1 MARRG
6 RNPNLFIRLRI
17 KDSIE
22 NRTRE
27 GGTQAPFIMGTKGA
41 HSIRRWYNNP
51 PFFNSFTV
59 DEDTGVIGST
69 FQFDISASDFDGDVL
84 SYSWSISGP
93 GSPSLSLSN
102 ANKRAIFTAAERGDY
117 TITVSVSDGIQTIS
131 QTKTVSV
138 LNRAPTQ
145 NTFTIDKT
153 SGYVGDSF
161 VLTMVSN
168 TDPDGD
174 PVTIT
179 WSGISSD
186 QISVENPSLISSVAT
201 VTPTSAGTFTITAT
215 IADNQGGSNTYSKT
229 FTVAV
234 NSAPT
239 LTLGLNRFTGNVS
252 NTFTAYAITSDP
264 EGDSLTYRWFL
275 NGVEQTGETGDSF
288 SVRPGVRGSY
298 TVRVVVSDGYN
309 EVEDEDSFEI
319 INRVPSLSAITIS
332 PATTGNQDTVFTAS
346 VTGTDPDSADSD
358 DVITYSWSIDSPGGS
373 LSDPATLT
381 GSGNTVTFN
390 PPDGTYGEYT
400 IYVSGSDQYG
410 GTSSTQEAT
419 ITVANRLPEIST
431 LTVTPETGSYGNNS
445 SDDFTFEVT
454 TPSPDL
460 DGHPVTVS
468 WSFGDISIE
477 ENYTNLSD
485 GVLTSRAII
494 SGSTLV
500 AAGAGTYSMRVTLDD
515 GQVDHDGTTTQ
526 DISFELEQKPVPPV
540 SLTLNQSSGFNDD
553 TFAITASHD
562 DYADIAGLTYTWSL
576 DGVEQEETGSVLSVG
591 SPSRGTHT
599 VVVTV
604 RDEGGYN
611 ETGEST
617 TFEVVNKVPSLSA
630 ITISP
635 ATTGNQD
642 TVFTASVTVSNLDS
656 DDVITYSWSFTGAPG
671 GSSPV
676 FVGTGNSVTFDPP
689 DRIFGDYTLSVVAN
703 DQFGGTSSPSTVTV
717 TVENRAPTISSF
729 TVNGSDSASGYITD
743 TFDFTASASD
753 PDGGTL
759 NYVWHSD
766 ISSSTFT
773 TGSGGRAATYH
784 PRGTM
789 LTGGYRGPHVITV
802 IVSDDP
808 GGAEVTS
815 SALTVDITDRAPTAS
830 FTYSGTTNTGET
842 ITLDA
847 AGSSDPDGDTVEYV
861 WSFFSKPASSTAT
874 FTTAAATATF
884 PADVAG
890 DYTVRLT
897 VRSGTPPM
905 SDSEDVTITI
915 TELTNYPAVT
925 IIPTMSTDPGDGSFV
940 PEWPVSISGSATD
953 SDGNSINFDGATW
966 NWSLSGPDG
975 HNCYLDPPDVD
986 SEGSPILGTVANTPE
1001 VSFIFDN
1008 ATTGSYTVSLYVNTA
1023 TETGDTETYTFTVNT
1038 LPPSGP

>member
-27 GGTQAPFIMGTKGA
+27 GGTQAPFIMGTRGA
-41 HSIRRWYNNP
+41 HSIRRWYNNAP
-51 PFFNSFTV
+51 YFSTFTV
-59 DEDTGVIGST
+59 DENTGFIN
-69 FQFDISASDFDGDVL
+69 SDFVFEVDAGDDDGDAL

-93 GSPSLSLSN
+93 GSPTLSLSN

-117 TITVSVSDGIQTIS
+117 TVTVSVSDGIQTIS

-138 LNRAPTQ
+138 
-145 NTFTIDKT
+145 
-153 SGYVGDSF
+153 V
-161 VLTMVSN
+161 
-168 TDPDGD
+168 
-174 PVTIT
+174 
-179 WSGISSD
+179 
-186 QISVENPSLISSVAT
+186 
-201 VTPTSAGTFTITAT
+201 
-215 IADNQGGSNTYSKT
+215 
-229 FTVAV
+229 
-234 NSAPT
+234 
-239 LTLGLNRFTGNVS
+239 
-252 NTFTAYAITSDP
+252 
-264 EGDSLTYRWFL
+264 
-275 NGVEQTGETGDSF
+275 
-288 SVRPGVRGSY
+288 
-298 TVRVVVSDGYN
+298 
-309 EVEDEDSFEI
+309 
-319 INRVPSLSAITIS
+319 NRVPSLSEITIS

-400 IYVSGSDQYG
+400 VYVSGSDQYG
-410 GTSSTQEAT
+410 GTSLTKEAT

-468 WSFGDISIE
+468 WSFGDISID

-500 AAGAGTYSMRVTLDD
+500 AAGAGTYNMRVTLDD
-515 GQVDHDGTTTQ
+515 GEEGGTTTQ

-540 SLTLNQSSGFNDD
+540 SLTLNQSSGFVDD
-553 TFAITASHD
+553 TFVITASHD

-773 TGSGGRAATYH
+773 TGSGGRTARYY

-789 LTGGYRGPHVITV
+789 LTGGYRGQHPITV
-802 IVSDDP
+802 TVSDDP
-808 GGAEVTS
+808 GGAKVTS
-815 SALTVDITDRAPTAS
+815 NTLTVDIIDRAPTAS

-847 AGSSDPDGDTVEYV
+847 AGSSDPDGDTVEYI
-861 WSFFSKPASSTAT
+861 WSFMSKPGSSTAT

-897 VRSGTPPM
+897 VTSSPGDPLPSK
-905 SDSEDVTITI
+905 SDSQDVTITI
-915 TELTNYPAVT
+915 TELTNYPTVT
-925 IIPTMSTDPGDGSFV
+925 ITPTMPTDPGDGSFV

-953 SDGNSINFDGATW
+953 SGGNTINFDGATW
-966 NWSLSGPDG
+966 NWSLSGPVG
-975 HNCYLDPPDVD
+975 HNCFLDPPDVD
-986 SEGSPILGTVANTPE
+986 SEGRPILGTVANTPE

-1008 ATTGSYTVSLYVNTA
+1008 TTTGSYTVSLYASTA

-1038 LPPSGP
+1038 LPPPPEEPSGPQSNKLKKHLFFNYLLGGGLYHG